1 MPQNYMTGEQRREQL
16 QQELDAL
23 DNAQD
28 QQVADTRLQQE
39 SQQQQPDTV
48 NWEKRYKDAQSHFSK
63 QVTELKS
70 KIPAQDFET
79 ENEKLQRQVA
89 ELHGDLN
96 ARNVA
101 DKVRE
106 AQAAVGQV
114 HPDFNEVI
122 ASEAFATWIKVQP
135 EVFYKSIYDD
145 VPNASLAIKALTL
158 FKIENQPQQP
168 EQRQPQQQQQQQRQ
182 QPDPASMQMR
192 HGMREVPNENG
203 PKVWTMKEIQSL
215 TPAQYEQ
222 HEAAIDAA
230 FVAGRIR

>member
-1 MPQNYMTGEQRREQL
+1 MPQYLTGEQRRQQL
-16 QQELDAL
+16 QAELDAL
-23 DNAQD
+23 DAAQD
-28 QQVADTRLQQE
+28 PSQDTQQE
-39 SQQQQPDTV
+39 QQQQQQPEQV

-63 QVTELKS
+63 QVNELKS
-70 KIPAQDFET
+70 KIPKQDFET

-89 ELHGDLN
+89 ELHDDLA

-101 DKVRE
+101 DSVRD

-122 ASEAFATWIKVQP
+122 ASEEFTQWIKLQP

-145 VPNASLAIKALTL
+145 VPNAQMAIRALSL
-158 FKIENQPQQP
+158 FKMEHKPQQIQEDP
-168 EQRQPQQQQQQQRQ
+168 RRQQQQRQQ
-182 QPDPASMQMR
+182 QPDPASMNMR
-192 HGMREVPNENG
+192 QGMREVPQQDG
-203 PKVWTMKEIQSL
+203 PKIWTMKEIQSL

-230 FVAGRIR
+230 FAAGNIR